1 MISKTFIERPKFAM
15 VIALIITLS
24 GLISMT
30 LLPVSEYPEV
40 APPQVKVQARWP
52 GASALVM
59 EESVGQVIEDVVNGV
74 EGMEYMS
81 SNSANDGS
89 YNLTITFGVGDDP
102 DMALVRVQNRVK
114 LAEPSLPA
122 EVRAQ
127 ELRESIQKERREV
140 NIANIEWLI
149 VQIGHDQ
156 GLTVN
161 LLRFS

>member
-74 EGMEYMS
+74 EGM
-81 SNSANDGS
+81 
-89 YNLTITFGVGDDP
+89 
-102 DMALVRVQNRVK
+102 LVRRTK
-114 LAEPSLPA
+114 
-122 EVRAQ
+122 
-127 ELRESIQKERREV
+127 
-140 NIANIEWLI
+140 
-149 VQIGHDQ
+149 
-156 GLTVN
+156 
-161 LLRFS
+161 